1 MEGRTAQPV
10 FPVCMYV
17 QVCACRHVNSTCKQ
31 CLIRQLPH
39 LENRSWEETD
49 EVAALSWVSET
60 CEPLC
65 PHPTHSLSQREMPPG
80 VGVGFKTC
88 SRFPFCLLSL
98 EVVKVFRA
106 L

>member
-31 CLIRQLPH
+31 CLIRQLPR

-49 EVAALSWVSET
+49 EVAALSWVSKT
-60 CEPLC
+60 QR
-65 PHPTHSLSQREMPPG
+65 HASHSVPIPRTLSHRERCHRGWGWGSKPIP
-80 VGVGFKTC
+80 VF
-88 SRFPFCLLSL
+88 LS
-98 EVVKVFRA
+98 A
-106 L
+106 S